1 MAGRVIGFSMSSIP
15 KERSVADRNAEETL
29 GQKIRKRRRA
39 IDMTLQQVSER
50 VGLSIGFL
58 SQIERG
64 MSAPSLASL
73 CNIAEALGA
82 SVDAFV
88 KPPLQQGAVSR

>member
-1 MAGRVIGFSMSSIP
+1 MTD
-15 KERSVADRNAEETL
+15 SVTEETL

-39 IDMTLQQVSER
+39 IDMTLRQVSER
-50 VGLSIGFL
+50 IGLSIGFL

-73 CNIAEALGA
+73 CNIAEALGV

-88 KPPLQQGAVSR
+88 NPPLQQGPVSRPGEHQSCCVGNTRRT